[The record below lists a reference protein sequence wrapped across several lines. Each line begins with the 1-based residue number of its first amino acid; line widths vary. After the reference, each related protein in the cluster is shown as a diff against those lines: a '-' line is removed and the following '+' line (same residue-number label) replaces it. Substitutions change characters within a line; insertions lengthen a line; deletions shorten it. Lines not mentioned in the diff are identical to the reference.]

1 MHENPGASAYRVTV
15 VAHQEVWVIVRREAM
30 PYQCR
35 DNFCACLHT
44 PAQQKI
50 PLIGTLCARVEC
62 TEKSES
68 SGEKTHALG
77 VLVSVAAERPQPTKG
92 IYTRT
97 PRESERSGWNCL
109 RVMQQRTMR
118 EALQAYMSST

>member
-44 PAQQKI
+44 PAQQK
-50 PLIGTLCARVEC
+50 RVEC